1 MNKRTYLRPDERITK
16 RTFNLTDKEA
26 KTYCR
31 STAWIAPPKTCKKCK
46 ALNPSGNVECC
57 ECYTQAKEAF

>member
-1 MNKRTYLRPDERITK
+1 MSLRPDERITK

-31 STAWIAPPKTCKKCK
+31 SEAWVAPPKTCDYCDT
-46 ALNPSGNVECC
+46 LNPSGNVICYKC
-57 ECYTQAKEAF
+57 EQQF